1 MHTNFSLIGP
11 LKELEAQLK
20 PLPENWAHLTKL
32 ELAFARLP
40 KEWHSAFDLA
50 LPQTWLDEQ
59 AAGDD
64 QLYCQILSQTVWFYP
79 PVGETSDLYSQQS
92 FTLFVII
99 IF

>member
-40 KEWHSAFDLA
+40 EEWHSAFDLA

-64 QLYCQILSQTVWFYP
+64 QPYCQILSQTVWFYP
-79 PVGETSDLYSQQS
+79 PKSIGGFALNLVEGRIS
-92 FTLFVII
+92 I
-99 IF
+99 